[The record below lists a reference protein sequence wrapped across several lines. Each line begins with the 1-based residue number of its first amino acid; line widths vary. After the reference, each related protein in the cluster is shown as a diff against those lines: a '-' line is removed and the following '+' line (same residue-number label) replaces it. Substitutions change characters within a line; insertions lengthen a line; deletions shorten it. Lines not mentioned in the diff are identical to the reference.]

1 MIDRIPFVAKVA
13 LPIDPGSNATSKTE
27 SPRNVWTG
35 GYFHAATDQLPCFAG
50 LLFMQ
55 YTLCKPCCVDGEPDA
70 HTVWLKVGVQSFCVT
85 SFACETKDEA
95 EWTRDMLA
103 KALATVVAESANDQ
117 AHAQR
122 LKPKS

>member
-1 MIDRIPFVAKVA
+1 MSDHWPTVTPAEANDFMK
-13 LPIDPGSNATSKTE
+13 SKTVE
-27 SPRNVWTG
+27 TAKRASGSLDPVVSR
-35 GYFHAATDQLPCFAG
+35 LRE
-50 LLFMQ
+50 Q

-103 KALATVVAESANDQ
+103 KALATVVAESANNKVRHGGENQ
-117 AHAQR
+117 
-122 LKPKS
+122 